1 MTSTPRRFRP
11 TFWATFFAGLGVA
24 LMFGL
29 GVWQIDRLG
38 TKQDMIAEREARP
51 ALEALDATELL
62 AIDDAAPFEFRRAE
76 LTGRYLHDREM
87 LLLARSMNRN
97 VGYQVVTPF
106 VLETGE
112 ELLVNRGW
120 IPDDREDPAT
130 RAEGQVEGKVTIE
143 ALVRRPGTENWL
155 VPDNVPAD
163 PTGGNASGGGEWFWM
178 ELPAMREAAG
188 LAPSGPPLYLE
199 ATASDVPGGFPIGG
213 QTRLELRNDHLQYA
227 ITWFL
232 LGGALAIIWFVF
244 HWRREETVGNEP
256 GGTKAAG
263 PKAGGT
269 KTGAGS

>member
-1 MTSTPRRFRP
+1 MTASARRFRP
-11 TFWATFFAGLGVA
+11 RFWPTFWAMLGVA
-24 LMFGL
+24 LMLGL

-62 AIDDAAPFEFRRAE
+62 AIGDAAPFEFRRVE
-76 LTGRYLHDREM
+76 LTGRYLHEREM

-97 VGYQVVTPF
+97 VGFQVVTPF

-120 IPDDREDPAT
+120 IPSEREDTAD
-130 RAEGQVEGKVTIE
+130 RAEGQIEGKVTIE
-143 ALVRRPGTENWL
+143 ALVRRPGTPHWL
-155 VPDNVPAD
+155 VPDNVPPAGT
-163 PTGGNASGGGEWFWM
+163 TGGGAGGAGGGEWYWM
-178 ELPAMREAAG
+178 ELPAMRAAAG
-188 LAPSGPPLYLE
+188 LAPGGPPLYLE

-232 LGGALAIIWFVF
+232 LGGALAVIWFLF
-244 HWRREETVGNEP
+244 HWRREEP
-256 GGTKAAG
+256 GGTKEG
-263 PKAGGT
+263 GTIAGGT
-269 KTGAGS
+269 KAGEES

>member
-1 MTSTPRRFRP
+1 MTPAPRRFRP

-38 TKQDMIAEREARP
+38 TKQEMIAERESRP
-51 ALEALDATELL
+51 ALEALDPEQLL
-62 AIDDAAPFEFRRAE
+62 AIGDAAPFEFRRAE
-76 LTGRYLHDREM
+76 LTGRFLHDREM

-97 VGYQVVTPF
+97 VGFQVVTPF

-112 ELLVNRGW
+112 ELLINRGW

-130 RAEGQVEGKVTIE
+130 RAEGQLDGQVTIV
-143 ALVRRPGTENWL
+143 ALVRRPGAPNWL

-163 PTGGNASGGGEWFWM
+163 LTGDDAMGGGDWYWM
-178 ELPAMREAAG
+178 DLPAMREAAG
-188 LAPSGPPLYLE
+188 LAPNGPPLYLE
-199 ATASDVPGGFPIGG
+199 AIATDLPGGFPIGG

-227 ITWFL
+227 VTWFL

-244 HWRREETVGNEP
+244 HWRRDEKA
-256 GGTKAAG
+256 GTKAAG
-263 PKAGGT
+263 PKA
-269 KTGAGS
+269 S